1 MFRLEIGTGDAKGM
15 SRVIG
20 LMMEVIGSL
29 EHEWRNV
36 VHPYLLRHWE
46 KQFATEGE
54 HGGRPWEGYGG
65 EPKYADHKMA
75 IVGHHDLLRWDK
87 GGKYERLYPSITEP
101 SHTEHVFRADATSMT
116 AGTAVPYSDRLI
128 SGGTGPFGETYPGR
142 DWQRMTTRQKKK
154 LVTLIQR
161 SIRRRLSDDAL
172 RNARIT

>member
-1 MFRLEIGTGDAKGM
+1 MFRLEIGTGDAKEM

-29 EHEWRNV
+29 EHEWRDV
-36 VHPYLLRHWE
+36 VHPYLLRHWK
-46 KQFATEGE
+46 KQFETEGK

-65 EPKYADHKMA
+65 EPKYAAYKMA
-75 IVGHHDLLRWDK
+75 IVGHHDLLRWEP
-87 GGKYERLYPSITEP
+87 GVSERLYPSITEP
-101 SHTEHVFRADATSMT
+101 THSEHIFRADATSMT

-128 SGGTGPFGETYPGR
+128 SGGTGPFDEPYPGR
-142 DWQRMTTRQKKK
+142 NWQRMTTMQKKK

-172 RNARIT
+172 RDARIT